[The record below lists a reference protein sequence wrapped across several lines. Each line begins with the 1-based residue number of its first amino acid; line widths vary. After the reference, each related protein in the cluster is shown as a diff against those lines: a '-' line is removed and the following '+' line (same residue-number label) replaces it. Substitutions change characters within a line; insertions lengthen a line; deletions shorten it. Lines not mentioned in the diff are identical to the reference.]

1 MAFHKSGI
9 RLLLIFIVALVVLG
23 IAPFM
28 GLKSISLAD
37 LFNSK
42 ITIKNNIFWD
52 IRVPR
57 IFVAFLA
64 GAGLAV
70 SGMVFQ
76 AMFRNPLATPFTLG
90 VSSGAAFGAAMYIKI
105 GILFSIFGIAGQ
117 SIFSFFGALASVGLV
132 YGITK
137 IRKGFSTATMLIA
150 GVAINFFFSSIIL
163 FIQYLSD
170 FAHSFRIIRWMMGGF
185 EAVGY
190 KPVFILLPFVAL
202 GIFIISILVK
212 ELNLFMLGD
221 DIAISRGME
230 VKLVKR
236 LLFFGTSLM
245 IGAVVAVCGPI
256 GFIGMMAPHICRL
269 IVGAEHRILA
279 PATFFFGGAF
289 LVFCDTLS
297 RTLIPP
303 VEIPVGVITSLLG
316 GPFFLWLLLSGSS
329 EKSMLK

>member
-230 VKLVKR
+230 VKLVRR